1 MSDDFVQYELN
12 PISVQR
18 KLVDW
23 LSLCPKSV
31 MLVHADEQ
39 RTDEALHFY
48 AYDEESY
55 NEQQHVAPD
64 VSDAMSQA
72 TRRLGRAYT
81 FETLADSLHIVVR
94 QPTPA
99 QSRQLYQAFSHHK
112 SVLLERTWNIYF
124 CVFALFASFIWFCCS
139 VSKLHRHWHAYETPW
154 ETMFE
159 SAFALFIYFGDRVI
173 STATDFAVAAAPA
186 AVVATA

>member
-1 MSDDFVQYELN
+1 MTDDIRYELN
-12 PISVQR
+12 PVAVQR

-23 LSLCPKSV
+23 LGLCSKNV
-31 MLVHADEQ
+31 VLVHNDDE
-39 RTDEALHFY
+39 RTDDALHFY

-55 NEQQHVAPD
+55 NDGEHAAPD
-64 VSDAMSQA
+64 VSEAMGQA

-94 QPTPA
+94 GPTAA
-99 QSRQLYQAFSHHK
+99 QSRQLYDAFCHHK
-112 SVLLERTWNIYF
+112 AVLMERTWNIYF
-124 CVFALFASFIWFCCS
+124 CVAMLFASFLWFCCS

-159 SAFALFIYFGDRVI
+159 TVFALFIHFGDRI
-173 STATDFAVAAAPA
+173 LGASTTSGA
-186 AVVATA
+186 